1 MTDTNGA
8 RVPLPDVDVLFFDG
22 FDELDS
28 IGPWE
33 VLSAAGLAGCCAA
46 SEPAPRVSPTQRM
59 LDEKRV
65 IGLRSRWWMSLLGR
79 RL

>member
-8 RVPLPDVDVLFFDG
+8 RAPLPDVDVLFFDG

-33 VLSAAGLAGCCAA
+33 VLSAAGFPVRAAGFQYAAIDCDGYRSGSMNEVLPLAVLTG
-46 SEPAPRVSPTQRM
+46 
-59 LDEKRV
+59 K
-65 IGLRSRWWMSLLGR
+65 
-79 RL
+79 